1 MKRVVDVFK
10 NRGRELV
17 WTYVIHLRNDEDFHP
32 GQLDFEVEALRLSQ
46 LDKRGTVNELSAR
59 VRLNNWVFKAFSGK
73 LSLVLLML
81 MRFIIIYDES
91 T

>member
-17 WTYVIHLRNDEDFHP
+17 WTYVIHLQNADDFHP

-46 LDKRGTVNELSAR
+46 LDKRGAVNELTAKA
-59 VRLNNWVFKAFSGK
+59 RLNN
-73 LSLVLLML
+73 
-81 MRFIIIYDES
+81 
-91 T
+91 

>member
-17 WTYVIHLRNDEDFHP
+17 WTYVIHLQNDEDFHP

-46 LDKRGTVNELSAR
+46 LDKRGTINELSAK
-59 VRLNNWVFKAFSGK
+59 VRLNN
-73 LSLVLLML
+73 
-81 MRFIIIYDES
+81 
-91 T
+91 